1 MKRLDER
8 WHSSNFGKL
17 PMHRSDALQFNL
29 SVLALECGGLL
40 LNYICRYSN
49 DKAEEAKYGLTI

>member
-8 WHSSNFGKL
+8 WHSSSNFGKL

-49 DKAEEAKYGLTI
+49 DKAEAH